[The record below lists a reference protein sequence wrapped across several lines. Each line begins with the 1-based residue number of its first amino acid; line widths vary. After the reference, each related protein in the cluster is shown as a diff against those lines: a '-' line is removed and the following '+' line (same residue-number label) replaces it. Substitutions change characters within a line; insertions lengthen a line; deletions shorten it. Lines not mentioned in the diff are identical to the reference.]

1 MSKLSKL
8 IQITLEKYIFRGRAL
23 ELFPGSHPD
32 SINLLYR
39 LTGSKVIAIGDE
51 LDKPKKVSYLKYV
64 QRKVPPYPGFYR
76 KFNYIFTNEAEW
88 IVSIE
93 CGTPTDFNNFP
104 ENGIEFVHSNLRKH
118 GKFII
123 SNVHEAVAKKLLS
136 WLKKYGKYHLKYEN
150 KIAIFTKK

>member
-51 LDKPKKVSYLKYV
+51 LDND
-64 QRKVPPYPGFYR
+64 PYQYSPIYGL
-76 KFNYIFTNEAEW
+76 
-88 IVSIE
+88 
-93 CGTPTDFNNFP
+93 
-104 ENGIEFVHSNLRKH
+104 H
-118 GKFII
+118 
-123 SNVHEAVAKKLLS
+123 KL
-136 WLKKYGKYHLKYEN
+136 WMPDEK
-150 KIAIFTKK
+150 